1 MQYTLPNLNYEYNAL
16 EPYIDEQTMMIH
28 HTKHHQA
35 YIDKLNSVLQN
46 HPEIA
51 DEPVEELLGNLE
63 GLDIPDSDK
72 TLIRNHGGGYLNH
85 NLFWEVMSPKKDV
98 DEQLLADIENKFGS
112 LSEFKQE
119 FENTAV
125 SLFGSGWV
133 YLVRDNHNNL
143 QIISLPNQDS
153 PYLKGLTPVFGIDVW
168 EHAYYL
174 KYQNRRAE
182 YVSNWWNVLK
192 LLP

>member
-1 MQYTLPNLNYEYNAL
+1 MKYSLPKLDYAYNAL
-16 EPYIDEQTMMIH
+16 EPYIDEKTMVIH

-35 YIDKLNSVLQN
+35 YIDKLNAVLAN
-46 HPEIA
+46 NPEIA
-51 DEPVEELLGNLE
+51 DEPVEHLLANLDT
-63 GLDIPDSDK
+63 LQISDADK
-72 TLIRNHGGGYLNH
+72 TTIRNHGGGFLNH
-85 NLFWEVMSPKKDV
+85 NLFWKVMGPQKAV
-98 DEQLLADIENKFGS
+98 DEQLVADIEKKFGS

-119 FENTAV
+119 FENSAV

-153 PYLKGLTPVFGIDVW
+153 PYMKGLSPVFGIDVW

-182 YVSNWWNVLK
+182 YVANWWHVLK